1 LGDAQVITL
10 GSIAVIVA
18 IGLDTI
24 IGEPPAF
31 IHPVALFGQLVDI
44 VDRSYDSPNIVGI
57 LIATTLPIGF
67 GIVTATSVYV
77 VFSVNSQLG
86 AFAAGCVLFTLISL
100 RLLLR
105 TVHDVVMMTTADV
118 SAARYELRALAGRD
132 ASELDAAH
140 IRSAAVESAAENLA
154 DGFIGPLLAFTLF
167 APVSVSIG
175 VASAAW
181 VKAINTLDSM
191 LGYRS
196 KPIGTA
202 SARLDD
208 IIMWVPARL
217 TAALLSVAAGHPL
230 LPLRQQ
236 VRADA
241 AQTASPNAGWPMAT
255 IAALLPA
262 RLHKPD
268 TYELRT
274 SASLPDKSVATY
286 AIQITRRA
294 GVIAIVLTI
303 TILEGITWL

>member
-1 LGDAQVITL
+1 
-10 GSIAVIVA
+10 
-18 IGLDTI
+18 
-24 IGEPPAF
+24 
-31 IHPVALFGQLVDI
+31 
-44 VDRSYDSPNIVGI
+44 
-57 LIATTLPIGF
+57 
-67 GIVTATSVYV
+67 